1 MVNNRSST
9 STGTGS
15 FIQSPPCGDS
25 FYADN
30 SSNPSLGVS
39 TSASSNWKN
48 DKENR
53 NSVSGVST
61 SFLPQGRQL
70 KVLDSYMHVRTICR
84 NWSTL
89 PALFCGK
96 TREPFTG
103 SPRFPLFSVVSRVY
117 HLPEV
122 HVSRSLW
129 YIDACTICR
138 KSMFPALLGGKRVY
152 RLIKSKFP
160 PLF

>member
-39 TSASSNWKN
+39 TSTSLNWKN

-70 KVLDSYMHVRTICR
+70 KVLDSYMHVRRIYR
-84 NWSTL
+84 
-89 PALFCGK
+89 
-96 TREPFTG
+96 TG
-103 SPRFPLFSVVSRVY
+103 PRFPPFSVGRRVN

-122 HVSRSLW
+122 HVSRSFRRLV
-129 YIDACTICR
+129 ACTIYW
-138 KSMFPALLGGKRVY
+138 KSTFPALYVT
-152 RLIKSKFP
+152 
-160 PLF
+160 